1 MWLLTRIKCCII
13 EWACFFSVQ
22 PFQNFQKYWVLVTT
36 NLCNRI
42 SKFLW
47 LFDNDIG
54 LEREKLPVYL
64 SVHQLLEQKKK
75 EKRENSWNPDAG
87 KNTNYLPHFTRR
99 QNQTKKFEPI
109 KIVCD
114 THAILYKHCATISQ

>member
-1 MWLLTRIKCCII
+1 M
-13 EWACFFSVQ
+13 
-22 PFQNFQKYWVLVTT
+22 
-36 NLCNRI
+36 
-42 SKFLW
+42 
-47 LFDNDIG
+47 FDNDIG

-99 QNQTKKFEPI
+99 LNQIKKFEPI
-109 KIVCD
+109 KILCD